1 MYNFEKKDYQKK
13 FEIMLVDCDLT
24 IMALNYLQSAGINQL
39 NEITDYTEEALRKKV
54 PPTNSRIF
62 QEIQQLLTK
71 HGLSFRLSE

>member
-1 MYNFEKKDYQKK
+1 MYNFEKKDYQEK

-24 IMALNYLQSAGINQL
+24 IMTLNYLQSAGINQL
-39 NEITDYTEEALRKKV
+39 NEITYYTEEALKKKV